1 MSPDERGEGMRR
13 KVIRGVVALFLT
25 ILAAAFP
32 AAGIA
37 MAVRSGQPVQ
47 RARADTIDQ
56 RDREFLITIRFAN
69 LWEMPMGKL
78 ATERG
83 TTKEVKDAGATMLTD
98 HTRLNTVVEQLAGKY
113 GVTLPSKPKATHQ
126 TWMNEISGKQGREFD
141 QTFVNRL
148 RAAHGSVFSIIAEV
162 RAGTENQTILDFATQ
177 ANTIVMKHMTLLEK
191 TGLVTDHGHFSE
203 AGARTTAYPENSL
216 STNDLVLGGLVF
228 LVVAG
233 ATVVTVRTL
242 SAG

>member
-1 MSPDERGEGMRR
+1 MRHT
-13 KVIRGVVALFLT
+13 VVRGVLAVFLT
-25 ILAAAFP
+25 ILAGAFP

-37 MAVRSGQPVQ
+37 AAVRNGQ
-47 RARADTIDQ
+47 ARVDTIDQ
-56 RDREFLITIRFAN
+56 RDREFLVTIRFAN

-83 TTKEVKDAGATMLTD
+83 TTEEVKDAGATMLAD
-98 HTRLNTVVEQLAGKY
+98 HTRLNTVVEQLAGKF
-113 GVTLPSKPKATHQ
+113 GVQLPSKPKATHQ
-126 TWMNEISGKQGREFD
+126 TWMTEISGEQGQEFD

-162 RAGTENQTILDFATQ
+162 RAGTKNQTILDFATQ

-191 TGLVTDHGHFSE
+191 TGYVTDHGHFAE
-203 AGARTTAYPENSL
+203 AGARTTAYPENGL
-216 STNDLVLGGLVF
+216 SNGDLVVGGLVF
-228 LVVAG
+228 LAVAA
-233 ATVVTVRTL
+233 ATVLTVRTL